1 MSGRAKRRAEN
12 IINLPYE
19 AKVINYLVTTERLI
33 EYGFLSEAVGNIC
46 PYQDFYGGRP
56 IKRKT
61 RVMEEP
67 EAEEEEESDEDMDQG
82 APDYGY
88 LSSFNVFT
96 CSLLSIFPLSP
107 CLLNML
113 IF

>member
-1 MSGRAKRRAEN
+1 MSRRAKRRVEN

-19 AKVINYLVTTERLI
+19 AKVINHLVTTERLI

-56 IKRKT
+56 IKRKHK
-61 RVMEEP
+61 VVDEP
-67 EAEEEEESDEDMDQG
+67 EAEEEEASDEDIDQG

-88 LSSFNVFT
+88 LSFLYMLICSWLFIF
-96 CSLLSIFPLSP
+96 SLLP
-107 CLLNML
+107 C
-113 IF
+113 